1 MALKA
6 WDLPA
11 LGRVLAPGD
20 AMPNGV
26 TFLGWLEDYQPGT
39 FDRANI
45 RLTLPTLHFPDAGRR
60 LRRFLQDAY
69 VPVNLRRMETGYR
82 FDVPKK
88 ARKKRVLLAGHFAQD
103 PEVFEAE
110 LVVTPKFDMKAYLAS
125 FPSWERSLE
134 AQIEVLELEL

>member
-1 MALKA
+1 
-6 WDLPA
+6 
-11 LGRVLAPGD
+11 
-20 AMPNGV
+20 MPNGV

-103 PEVFEAE
+103 PEVFEAK